1 MRSPRK
7 DAALPSLNSWSAD
20 VGARCAF
27 FYPRAP
33 YREKEINVYYS
44 SSDISA
50 FLLIIGAIVFLALWI
65 AAIHLLLEAA
75 SAKGFH
81 QDDAWLPCLVG
92 FFLSPI
98 VLGLYTASLPDRGAP
113 AATMPTAPEDPRD
126 ELPAI

>member
-1 MRSPRK
+1 M
-7 DAALPSLNSWSAD
+7 
-20 VGARCAF
+20 
-27 FYPRAP
+27 
-33 YREKEINVYYS
+33 YYS

-50 FLLIIGAIVFLALWI
+50 FLLIGAIVFLALWI
-65 AAIHLLLEAA
+65 VAIHLLLEAA
-75 SAKGFH
+75 KAKGFH
-81 QDDAWLPCLVG
+81 RDDAWFPFLVG